1 MRMTDFIET
10 PALDVAPL
18 VDAVLPPSAPLDTA
32 ALRAALGQFGTGV
45 TVIATRAADGHLVG
59 LTANSFGALSLN
71 PPLIVWALRLNSPS
85 LPAFQASPHFV
96 VNVLA
101 EEQVDVSRRFSSKID
116 NKFDGVSYALNAH
129 NLPLLHGSTAWFEC
143 RTVSSQTAGD
153 HCLFIAEVV
162 HFDTSDAAP
171 LLFHAG
177 GYFARGSRI

>member
-1 MRMTDFIET
+1 MTD
-10 PALDVAPL
+10 LVAPNPVVAL
-18 VDAVLPPSAPLDTA
+18 APSEMPAAEPTPLDTM

-85 LPAFQASPHFV
+85 LPAFQASPRFV

-101 EEQVDVSRRFSSKID
+101 EQQADLSRRFSSKIED
-116 NKFDGVSYALNAH
+116 KFADTSYALNVH
-129 NLPLLHGSTAWFEC
+129 NLPLLHGATAWFEC
-143 RTVSSQTAGD
+143 RTVSHHTAGD
-153 HCLFIAEVV
+153 HCLFIAEVE

-177 GYFARGSRI
+177 GYFGLGSRI